1 VLNKTDK
8 IRFSTFK
15 RYSFLY
21 LASEMKTTEIVTA
34 HNVIIQYEL
43 ASILSR
49 ALALLLDLVILFFY
63 LTLCTI
69 LFALLSAG
77 FAADEVFDSGEIIYT
92 IFTLCTLPV
101 FFYSFIMEAFF
112 GGQSIGKM
120 ALGIRV
126 VKVSGATPSMG
137 ELFLRWS
144 FRLIDILF
152 SVGSIAALVASSS
165 DKMQRLGDVIANT
178 CVIKLKPST
187 QYSIKDILTIKSKE
201 NYETKYPQVV
211 QLSDEDMLLVK
222 NSIDRLRSHPNDQH
236 KKLIIEVTKLVG
248 EKLNIANIP
257 KNNVTFLKT
266 VLQDYIVLTRS

>member
-1 VLNKTDK
+1 
-8 IRFSTFK
+8 
-15 RYSFLY
+15 
-21 LASEMKTTEIVTA
+21 MKTTEIVTA

-43 ASILSR
+43 ASILGR

-63 LTLCTI
+63 ITICTI
-69 LFALLSAG
+69 LFTTLSTG
-77 FAADEVFDSGEIIYT
+77 FAANNMFDSREVIYT
-92 IFTLCTLPV
+92 AFTLFMCPV

-126 VKVSGATPSMG
+126 VKVSGGTPSMG

-152 SVGSIAALVASSS
+152 SVGSIAALSASSS

-178 CVIKLKPST
+178 CVIKLTPST

-211 QLSDEDMLLVK
+211 QLSDDDMLLVK
-222 NSIDRLRSHPNDQH
+222 NSIERFRSYPNKQH
-236 KKLIIEVTKLVG
+236 NELITELTNLVS
-248 EKLNIANIP
+248 EKLNITTIP
-257 KNNVTFLKT
+257 KNKVTFLKT

>member
-1 VLNKTDK
+1 
-8 IRFSTFK
+8 
-15 RYSFLY
+15 
-21 LASEMKTTEIVTA
+21 MKTTEIVTA

-43 ASILSR
+43 ASILGR
-49 ALALLLDLVILFFY
+49 ALALLLDLVIQFFY
-63 LTLCTI
+63 ITICTI
-69 LFALLSAG
+69 LFTTLSTG
-77 FAADEVFDSGEIIYT
+77 FAANNMFDSREVIYT
-92 IFTLCTLPV
+92 AFTLFMLPV

-126 VKVSGATPSMG
+126 VKVSGSTPSMG

-144 FRLIDILF
+144 FRLIDILL
-152 SVGSIAALVASSS
+152 SVGSIAALSASSS

-178 CVIKLKPST
+178 CVIKLKSSA

-201 NYETKYPQVV
+201 NYVTKYPQVV

-222 NSIDRLRSHPNDQH
+222 NSIDRLRSRPNKQH
-236 KKLIIEVTKLVG
+236 KELIAELSKRVS
-248 EKLNIANIP
+248 EKLNITTVP
-257 KNNVTFLKT
+257 KNKVTFLKT

>member
-1 VLNKTDK
+1 
-8 IRFSTFK
+8 
-15 RYSFLY
+15 
-21 LASEMKTTEIVTA
+21 MKTTEIVTA

-43 ASILSR
+43 ATILGR
-49 ALALLLDLVILFFY
+49 ALALLVDLVTLFLY
-63 LTLCTI
+63 ITICTI
-69 LFALLSAG
+69 LFNTLSTG
-77 FAADEVFDSGEIIYT
+77 FAANNMFDSREVIYT
-92 IFTLCTLPV
+92 AFTLFMLPV

-126 VKVSGATPSMG
+126 VKVSGGTPSMG

-152 SVGSIAALVASSS
+152 SVGSIAALSASSS

-178 CVIKLKPST
+178 CVIKLKPSS
-187 QYSIKDILTIKSKE
+187 QYSIKDILTIKNKE

-222 NSIDRLRSHPNDQH
+222 NSIDRFRSRPNKQH
-236 KKLIIEVTKLVG
+236 KELITELTKLVS
-248 EKLNIANIP
+248 EKLNISSIP
-257 KNNVTFLKT
+257 ENKVTFLKT

>member
-1 VLNKTDK
+1 
-8 IRFSTFK
+8 
-15 RYSFLY
+15 
-21 LASEMKTTEIVTA
+21 MKTTEIVTA

-43 ASILSR
+43 AAILGR
-49 ALALLLDLVILFFY
+49 VLALLLDLVIQVFY
-63 LTLCTI
+63 ITICTI
-69 LFALLSAG
+69 LFTTLSAG
-77 FAADEVFDSGEIIYT
+77 FAANKVFDSGEVIYT
-92 IFTLCTLPV
+92 AFTLFMLPV

-126 VKVSGATPSMG
+126 VKVSGGNPSMG

-144 FRLIDILF
+144 FRLIDIFL
-152 SVGSIAALVASSS
+152 SVGSIAALSASSS
-165 DKMQRLGDVIANT
+165 DKTQRLGDVIANT

-222 NSIDRLRSHPNDQH
+222 NSIDRFRIRPNKQH
-236 KKLIIEVTKLVG
+236 KELIIELTKLVS
-248 EKLNIANIP
+248 EKLNIAIIP
-257 KNNVTFLKT
+257 KNKVTFLKT
-266 VLQDYIVLTRS
+266 ILQDYIVLTRS

>member
-1 VLNKTDK
+1 
-8 IRFSTFK
+8 
-15 RYSFLY
+15 
-21 LASEMKTTEIVTA
+21 MKTTEIVTA

-43 ASILSR
+43 ASIFNR
-49 ALALLLDLVILFFY
+49 ALALLLDLVILFLY
-63 LTLCTI
+63 TIICII
-69 LFALLSAG
+69 LFTALFAG
-77 FAADEVFDSGEIIYT
+77 FAANDMFDSGEVVYT
-92 IFTLCTLPV
+92 AFTLFMLPV

-126 VKVSGATPSMG
+126 VKVSGGNPSMG

-152 SVGSIAALVASSS
+152 SVGSIAALSASSS

-211 QLSDEDMLLVK
+211 QLSDDDMLLVK
-222 NSIDRLRSHPNDQH
+222 NSIERIRSYPNKQH
-236 KKLIIEVTKLVG
+236 NELITELTKLVS
-248 EKLNIANIP
+248 EKLNITTIP
-257 KNNVTFLKT
+257 KNKVTFLKT